1 MGAMADAPT
10 DRLRM
15 LPTDKLTPA
24 EHAAIRALMDVAFA
38 PTPEDMFT
46 DDDWQHALGGMHFV
60 LDVEGVI
67 VSHAS
72 VVERQLHVGERAM
85 RTGYVEAV
93 ATLPERQGQGY
104 GTQVMRAVGEY
115 LATAGFELG
124 ALGTGS
130 QGFYERLGWQVWR
143 GPLLVRR
150 DGAVVRTPDDD
161 GGVMALL
168 TPASPPVDLD
178 VPLSCEWRPGDVW

>member
-1 MGAMADAPT
+1 MADAPT
-10 DRLRM
+10 DRLRQ
-15 LPTDKLTPA
+15 LTSDQLTPA

-60 LDVEGVI
+60 LAVQGEI

-72 VVERQLHVGERAM
+72 VVERRLYAGVREL

-93 ATLPERQGQGY
+93 ATLPARQGLGH
-104 GTQVMRAVGEY
+104 GTRVMLAVGEH
-115 LATAGFELG
+115 LVNAGFELG

-130 QGFYERLGWQVWR
+130 QGFYERLGWQAWR
-143 GPLLVRR
+143 GPLYVRR
-150 DGAVVRTPDDD
+150 DESLERTPDDE
-161 GGVMALL
+161 GGVMVLL
-168 TPASPPVDLD
+168 TPASPPDLD
-178 VPLSCEWRPGDVW
+178 LEDALICEWRPGDVW